1 MNRKLKNTLALIAIL
16 LLIVIGGSIFSFVVQ
31 KGKIDNKKKEL
42 NSLNANT
49 TNTEELIAKLDNLKR
64 RAAELDSILSLR
76 KFNIPV
82 NVSQSDFYDFVNKVS
97 YNFAPDS
104 FVNIEYIEIIN
115 QTHYNYYTYKL
126 SGTAYFNDVYKL
138 IYAIEQSKSL
148 KKILTCNFTNFVS
161 VDDEGLPHYYVNYTL
176 KVAVYFSNNDQ
187 FASSVT
193 KENKLVPNPIYDI
206 FYPLIRNEIPP
217 NIDNLLDVQSAQL
230 LALIPE
236 GAFISDSK
244 GVTYLLWEGD
254 QVYLGY
260 LTEIDYDKNE
270 VHFVLNKGGIIE
282 KVTLTLDNE
291 NSDKKNN

>member
-1 MNRKLKNTLALIAIL
+1 MNRKLKNTLALVAIL
-16 LLIVIGGSIFSFVVQ
+16 LLIIIGGSIFSFVVQ
-31 KGKIDNKKKEL
+31 KGKIDKKTKEL

-49 TNTEELIAKLDNLKR
+49 SNTEDLLAKLDNLKS

-82 NVSQSDFYDFVNKVS
+82 GLLQSDFYDFVNKVS
-97 YNFAPDS
+97 FNFAPDS
-104 FVNIEYIEIIN
+104 YVNIEYADLVI
-115 QTHYNYYTYKL
+115 QTHYNYFTYKL

-161 VDDEGLPHYYVNYTL
+161 VDDEGVAHYYVNYTF
-176 KVAVYFSNNDQ
+176 KVAVYFSDNDQ
-187 FASSVT
+187 YASAVT
-193 KENKLVPNPIYDI
+193 KENRLVPNPIYDI

-217 NIDNLLDVQSAQL
+217 NIDDLLDVQAAQL

-236 GAFISDSK
+236 GAFIADSK

-282 KVTLTLDNE
+282 KVTLELDKIDSE
-291 NSDKKNN
+291 KKE

>member
-16 LLIVIGGSIFSFVVQ
+16 LLIIIGGSIYSFVVQ
-31 KGKIDNKKKEL
+31 KGKIDKKTKEL

-49 TNTEELIAKLDNLKR
+49 SNTEELLTKLENLKS

-82 NVSQSDFYDFVNKVS
+82 GLLQSDFYDFVNKIS
-97 YNFAPDS
+97 FNFAPDS
-104 FVNIEYIEIIN
+104 YVNIEYIDLVSQE
-115 QTHYNYYTYKL
+115 HYNYFTYKL

-161 VDDEGLPHYYVNYTL
+161 VDAEGAPHYYVNYTF
-176 KVAVYFSNNDQ
+176 KVAVYFSADDQ
-187 FASSVT
+187 YASAVT
-193 KENKLVPNPIYDI
+193 KENRLVPNPIYDI

-217 NIDNLLDVQSAQL
+217 NIDELLDVQAAQL

-236 GAFISDSK
+236 GAFIADSK

-282 KVTLTLDNE
+282 KVTLELDKIDSE
-291 NSDKKNN
+291 KKNN

>member
-1 MNRKLKNTLALIAIL
+1 MNRKIINTLALVTIL
-16 LLIVIGGSIFSFVVQ
+16 LLIIIGGSIFSFVVQ
-31 KGKIDNKKKEL
+31 KGKIDEKTKEL

-49 TNTEELIAKLDNLKR
+49 SNTEELLTKLDNLKS

-76 KFNIPV
+76 KFNIPIKLK
-82 NVSQSDFYDFVNKVS
+82 QSDFYDFVNKIS

-104 FVNIEYIEIIN
+104 YVNIEYAELIN
-115 QTHYNYYTYKL
+115 QQHYNYFTYKL

-148 KKILTCNFTNFVS
+148 KKILTCTFTNFVS
-161 VDDEGLPHYYVNYTL
+161 VDEEGAPHYYVNYTF
-176 KVAVYFSNNDQ
+176 KVAVYFSENDQ
-187 FASSVT
+187 YASAVT
-193 KENKLVPNPIYDI
+193 KENRLVPNPIYDI

-217 NIDNLLDVQSAQL
+217 NVDNLLDVQAAQL

-236 GAFISDSK
+236 GAFITDSK

-260 LTEIDYDKNE
+260 LTEIDYDNNE

-282 KVTLTLDNE
+282 KVTLELDKIDSE
-291 NSDKKNN
+291 KKE

>member
-1 MNRKLKNTLALIAIL
+1 MNRKLKNTLALVAIL
-16 LLIVIGGSIFSFVVQ
+16 LLIIIGGSIFSFVMQ
-31 KGKIDNKKKEL
+31 KGKIDEKTKEL

-49 TNTEELIAKLDNLKR
+49 SNTEDLLAKLDNLKS
-64 RAAELDSILSLR
+64 RATELDSILSLR

-82 NVSQSDFYDFVNKVS
+82 GLLQSDFYDFVNKVS
-97 YNFAPDS
+97 FNFAPDS
-104 FVNIEYIEIIN
+104 YVNIEYADLVI
-115 QTHYNYYTYKL
+115 QTHYNYFTYKL

-161 VDDEGLPHYYVNYTL
+161 VDDEGVAHYYVNYTF
-176 KVAVYFSNNDQ
+176 KVAVYFSDNDQ
-187 FASSVT
+187 YASAVT
-193 KENKLVPNPIYDI
+193 KENRLVPNPIYDI

-217 NIDNLLDVQSAQL
+217 NIDDLLDVQAAQL

-236 GAFISDSK
+236 GAFIADSK

-282 KVTLTLDNE
+282 KVTLELDKIDSE
-291 NSDKKNN
+291 KKE

>member
-1 MNRKLKNTLALIAIL
+1 MNRKLKNTLALVAIL
-16 LLIVIGGSIFSFVVQ
+16 LLIIIGGSIFSFVMQ
-31 KGKIDNKKKEL
+31 KGKIDEKTKEL

-49 TNTEELIAKLDNLKR
+49 SNTEDLLAKLDNLKS

-82 NVSQSDFYDFVNKVS
+82 GLLQSDFYDFVNKVS
-97 YNFAPDS
+97 FNFAPDS
-104 FVNIEYIEIIN
+104 YVNIEYADLVI
-115 QTHYNYYTYKL
+115 QTHYNHFTYKL

-161 VDDEGLPHYYVNYTL
+161 VDDEGVAHYYVNYTF
-176 KVAVYFSNNDQ
+176 KVAVYFSDNDQ
-187 FASSVT
+187 YASAVT
-193 KENKLVPNPIYDI
+193 KENRLVPNPIYDV

-217 NIDNLLDVQSAQL
+217 NIDGLLDVQAAQL

-236 GAFISDSK
+236 GAFIADSK

-282 KVTLTLDNE
+282 KVTLELDKIDSE
-291 NSDKKNN
+291 KKE

>member
-1 MNRKLKNTLALIAIL
+1 MNRKLKNTLALVAIL
-16 LLIVIGGSIFSFVVQ
+16 LLIIIGGSIFSFVMQ
-31 KGKIDNKKKEL
+31 KGKIDEKTKEL

-49 TNTEELIAKLDNLKR
+49 SNTEDLLAKLDNLKS
-64 RAAELDSILSLR
+64 RAVELDSILSLR

-82 NVSQSDFYDFVNKVS
+82 GLLQSDFYDFVNKVS
-97 YNFAPDS
+97 FNFAPDS
-104 FVNIEYIEIIN
+104 YVNIEYADLVI
-115 QTHYNYYTYKL
+115 QTHYNYFTYKL

-161 VDDEGLPHYYVNYTL
+161 VDDEGVAHYYVNYTF
-176 KVAVYFSNNDQ
+176 KVAVYFSDNDQ
-187 FASSVT
+187 YDYDVT
-193 KENKLVPNPIYDI
+193 KENRLVPNPIYDI

-217 NIDNLLDVQSAQL
+217 NIDDLLDVQAAQL

-236 GAFISDSK
+236 GAFIADSK

-282 KVTLTLDNE
+282 KVTLELDKIDSE
-291 NSDKKNN
+291 KKE

>member
-1 MNRKLKNTLALIAIL
+1 MNRKIINTLALVAIL
-16 LLIVIGGSIFSFVVQ
+16 LLIIIGGSIFSFVVQ
-31 KGKIDNKKKEL
+31 KGKIDEKTKEL

-49 TNTEELIAKLDNLKR
+49 SNTEELLTKLDNLKS

-76 KFNIPV
+76 KFNIPIRLK
-82 NVSQSDFYDFVNKVS
+82 QSDFYDFVNKIS

-104 FVNIEYIEIIN
+104 YVNIEYAELIN
-115 QTHYNYYTYKL
+115 QQHYNYFTYKL

-148 KKILTCNFTNFVS
+148 KKILTCTFTNFVS
-161 VDDEGLPHYYVNYTL
+161 VDEEGAPHYYVNYTF
-176 KVAVYFSNNDQ
+176 KVAVYFSENDQ
-187 FASSVT
+187 YASAVT
-193 KENKLVPNPIYDI
+193 KENRLVPNPIYDI

-217 NIDNLLDVQSAQL
+217 NVDDLLDVQAAQL

-236 GAFISDSK
+236 GAFIADAK

-282 KVTLTLDNE
+282 KVTLELDKIDSE
-291 NSDKKNN
+291 KKE

>member
-1 MNRKLKNTLALIAIL
+1 MNRKLKNTLALVAIL
-16 LLIVIGGSIFSFVVQ
+16 LLIIIGGSIFSFVMQ
-31 KGKIDNKKKEL
+31 KGKIDEKTKEL

-49 TNTEELIAKLDNLKR
+49 SNTEDLLAKLDNLKS

-82 NVSQSDFYDFVNKVS
+82 GLLQSDFYDFVNKVS
-97 YNFAPDS
+97 FNFAPDS
-104 FVNIEYIEIIN
+104 YVNIEYADLVI
-115 QTHYNYYTYKL
+115 QTYYNHFTYKL

-161 VDDEGLPHYYVNYTL
+161 VDDEGVAHYYVNYTF
-176 KVAVYFSNNDQ
+176 KVAVYFSDNDQ
-187 FASSVT
+187 YASAVT
-193 KENKLVPNPIYDI
+193 KENRLVPNPIYDV

-217 NIDNLLDVQSAQL
+217 NIDGLLDVQAAQL

-236 GAFISDSK
+236 GAFIADSK

-282 KVTLTLDNE
+282 KVTLELDKIDSE
-291 NSDKKNN
+291 KKE

>member
-1 MNRKLKNTLALIAIL
+1 MNRKIINTLALVAIL
-16 LLIVIGGSIFSFVVQ
+16 LLIIIGGSIFSFVVQ
-31 KGKIDNKKKEL
+31 KGKIDEKTKEL

-49 TNTEELIAKLDNLKR
+49 SNTEELLTKLDNLKS

-76 KFNIPV
+76 KFNIPIKLK
-82 NVSQSDFYDFVNKVS
+82 QSDFYDFVNKIS

-104 FVNIEYIEIIN
+104 YVNIEYAELIN
-115 QTHYNYYTYKL
+115 QQHYNYFTYKL

-138 IYAIEQSKSL
+138 VYAIEQSKSL
-148 KKILTCNFTNFVS
+148 KKILTCTFTNFVS
-161 VDDEGLPHYYVNYTL
+161 VDEEGAPHYYVNYTF
-176 KVAVYFSNNDQ
+176 KVAVYFSENDQ
-187 FASSVT
+187 YASAVT
-193 KENKLVPNPIYDI
+193 KENRLVPNPIYDI

-217 NIDNLLDVQSAQL
+217 NVDDLLDVQAAQL

-236 GAFISDSK
+236 GAFIADAK

-282 KVTLTLDNE
+282 KVTLELDKIDSE
-291 NSDKKNN
+291 KKE

>member
-1 MNRKLKNTLALIAIL
+1 MNRKIINTLALVAIL
-16 LLIVIGGSIFSFVVQ
+16 LLIIIGGSIFSFVVQ
-31 KGKIDNKKKEL
+31 KGKIEEKTKEL

-49 TNTEELIAKLDNLKR
+49 SNTEELLTKLDNLKS

-76 KFNIPV
+76 KFNIPIKLK
-82 NVSQSDFYDFVNKVS
+82 QSDFYDFVNKIS

-104 FVNIEYIEIIN
+104 YVNIEYAELIN
-115 QTHYNYYTYKL
+115 QQHYNYFTYKL

-148 KKILTCNFTNFVS
+148 KKILTCTFTNFVS
-161 VDDEGLPHYYVNYTL
+161 VDEEGAPHYYVNYTF
-176 KVAVYFSNNDQ
+176 KVAVYFSENDQ
-187 FASSVT
+187 YASAVT
-193 KENKLVPNPIYDI
+193 KENRLVPNPIYDI

-217 NIDNLLDVQSAQL
+217 NVDNLLDVQAAQL

-236 GAFISDSK
+236 GAFITDSK

-282 KVTLTLDNE
+282 KVTLELDKIDSE
-291 NSDKKNN
+291 KKE

>member
-1 MNRKLKNTLALIAIL
+1 MNRKLKNTLALVAIL

-31 KGKIDNKKKEL
+31 KGKIDDKKKEL
-42 NSLNANT
+42 NTLNANT
-49 TNTEELIAKLDNLKR
+49 SNTEDLLTKLDNLKR

-76 KFNIPV
+76 KFNIPIGLL
-82 NVSQSDFYDFVNKVS
+82 QSDFYDFVNKVS

-104 FVNIEYIEIIN
+104 YVNIEYHDLVN
-115 QTHYNYYTYKL
+115 QKHYNYYTYKL
-126 SGTAYFNDVYKL
+126 SGTAYFNDVYRL

-161 VDDEGLPHYYVNYTL
+161 VDDDGTPHYYVNYTFQ
-176 KVAVYFSNNDQ
+176 VAVYFSANDQ
-187 FASSVT
+187 YASAVT
-193 KENKLVPNPIYDI
+193 KENRLVPNPIYDI
-206 FYPLIRNEIPP
+206 FYPLIRNEILP
-217 NIDNLLDVQSAQL
+217 NLDNLLDVQAAQL

-282 KVTLTLDNE
+282 KVTLNLDNKDT
-291 NSDKKNN
+291 DKKE

>member
-1 MNRKLKNTLALIAIL
+1 MNRKLKNTLALVAIL
-16 LLIVIGGSIFSFVVQ
+16 LLIIIGGSIFSFVVQ
-31 KGKIDNKKKEL
+31 KGKIDDKKKEL
-42 NSLNANT
+42 NGLNANT
-49 TNTEELIAKLDNLKR
+49 SNTEELITKLDNLKD

-76 KFNIPV
+76 KFNIPIDLL
-82 NVSQSDFYDFVNKVS
+82 QSDFYGFVNKVS

-104 FVNIEYIEIIN
+104 YVNIEYVDLVN
-115 QTHYNYYTYKL
+115 QEHYNYYTYKL

-161 VDDEGLPHYYVNYTL
+161 VDEEGTPHYYVNYTF
-176 KVAVYFSNNDQ
+176 KVAVYFSANDQ
-187 FASSVT
+187 YASAVT
-193 KENKLVPNPIYDI
+193 KENRLVPNPIYDI

-217 NIDNLLDVQSAQL
+217 NTDNLLDVQAAQL

-236 GAFISDSK
+236 GAFIADSK

-282 KVTLTLDNE
+282 KVTLNLDKKDT
-291 NSDKKNN
+291 DKKNN

>member
-1 MNRKLKNTLALIAIL
+1 MNRKIINTLALAAIL
-16 LLIVIGGSIFSFVVQ
+16 LLIIIGGSIFSFVVQ
-31 KGKIDNKKKEL
+31 KGKIDEKTKEL

-49 TNTEELIAKLDNLKR
+49 SDTEELLTKLNNLKS

-82 NVSQSDFYDFVNKVS
+82 TLKQSDFYDFVNKIS

-104 FVNIEYIEIIN
+104 YVNIEYAELIN
-115 QTHYNYYTYKL
+115 QQHYNYFTYKL

-148 KKILTCNFTNFVS
+148 KKILTCTFTNFVS
-161 VDDEGLPHYYVNYTL
+161 VDEEGAPHYYVNYTF
-176 KVAVYFSNNDQ
+176 KVAVYFSENDQ
-187 FASSVT
+187 YASAVT
-193 KENKLVPNPIYDI
+193 KENRLVPNPIYDI

-217 NIDNLLDVQSAQL
+217 NVDNLLDVQAAQL

-236 GAFISDSK
+236 GAFIADSK

-282 KVTLTLDNE
+282 KVTLGLDKIDSE
-291 NSDKKNN
+291 KKE

>member
-1 MNRKLKNTLALIAIL
+1 MNRKLKNTLALVAIL
-16 LLIVIGGSIFSFVVQ
+16 LLIIIGGSIFSFFVQ
-31 KGKIDNKKKEL
+31 KGKIDEKTKEL

-49 TNTEELIAKLDNLKR
+49 SNTEDLLTKLDNLKS

-82 NVSQSDFYDFVNKVS
+82 GLLQSDFYDFVNKVS
-97 YNFAPDS
+97 FNFAPDS
-104 FVNIEYIEIIN
+104 YVNIEYADLVI
-115 QTHYNYYTYKL
+115 QAHYNYFTYKL

-148 KKILTCNFTNFVS
+148 KKILTCSFKNFVS
-161 VDDEGLPHYYVNYTL
+161 VDDEGVAHYYVNYTF
-176 KVAVYFSNNDQ
+176 KVAVYFSADDQ
-187 FASSVT
+187 YASAVT
-193 KENKLVPNPIYDI
+193 KENRLVPNPIYDI

-217 NIDNLLDVQSAQL
+217 NIDDLLDVQAAQL

-236 GAFISDSK
+236 GAFIADSK

-282 KVTLTLDNE
+282 KVTLELDKIDSE
-291 NSDKKNN
+291 KKE

>member
-1 MNRKLKNTLALIAIL
+1 MNRKIINTLALVAIL
-16 LLIVIGGSIFSFVVQ
+16 LLIIIGGSIFSFVVQ
-31 KGKIDNKKKEL
+31 KGKIDKKTKEL

-49 TNTEELIAKLDNLKR
+49 SNTEELLTKLDNLKS
-64 RAAELDSILSLR
+64 RAVELDSILSLR

-82 NVSQSDFYDFVNKVS
+82 KLMQSDFYDFVNKIS
-97 YNFAPDS
+97 FNFAPDS
-104 FVNIEYIEIIN
+104 YVNIEYAELVN
-115 QTHYNYYTYKL
+115 QQHYNYFTYKL

-148 KKILTCNFTNFVS
+148 KKILTCTFSNFVS
-161 VDDEGLPHYYVNYTL
+161 VDDEGAPHYYVNYTF
-176 KVAVYFSNNDQ
+176 KVAVYFSDDDQ
-187 FASSVT
+187 YASAVT
-193 KENKLVPNPIYDI
+193 KENRLVPNPIYDI

-217 NIDNLLDVQSAQL
+217 NIDNLLDVQAAQL

-236 GAFISDSK
+236 GAFIADSK

-282 KVTLTLDNE
+282 KVTLELNKIDSE
-291 NSDKKNN
+291 KKE

>member
-1 MNRKLKNTLALIAIL
+1 MNRKIINTLALVAIL
-16 LLIVIGGSIFSFVVQ
+16 LLIIIGGSIFSFVVQ
-31 KGKIDNKKKEL
+31 KGKIDEKTKEL

-49 TNTEELIAKLDNLKR
+49 SNTEELLTKLDNLKS

-76 KFNIPV
+76 KFNIPIKLK
-82 NVSQSDFYDFVNKVS
+82 QSDFYDFVNKIS

-104 FVNIEYIEIIN
+104 YVNIEYAELIN
-115 QTHYNYYTYKL
+115 QQHYNYFTYKL

-138 IYAIEQSKSL
+138 VYAIEQSKSL
-148 KKILTCNFTNFVS
+148 KKILTCTFTNFVS
-161 VDDEGLPHYYVNYTL
+161 VDEEGAPHYYVNYTF
-176 KVAVYFSNNDQ
+176 KVAVYFSENDQ
-187 FASSVT
+187 YASAVS
-193 KENKLVPNPIYDI
+193 KENRLVPNPIYDI

-217 NIDNLLDVQSAQL
+217 NVDDLLDVQAAQL

-236 GAFISDSK
+236 GAFIADAK

-282 KVTLTLDNE
+282 KVTLELDKIDSE
-291 NSDKKNN
+291 KKE